1 MKLRVAP
8 TAGRPQRQVIRS
20 VIVSVL
26 AMAAMLLGLLAIH
39 SATSGARH
47 DMSVTAS
54 TAAAP
59 SEHPA
64 GANRVKADTV
74 AAVAAVAVASG
85 MDSAWLSFGSSFM
98 AGCGILALTCAAL
111 LIVAALFRLA
121 RRASVYARLI
131 DAGGLHVRSVRMT
144 PLKVYRP
151 SLTLLSISR
160 I

>member
-8 TAGRPQRQVIRS
+8 TAGRPQRHVICS

-26 AMAAMLLGLLAIH
+26 AMAAMLLGLFAMH

-54 TAAAP
+54 TPAAP
-59 SEHPA
+59 AEHPA
-64 GANRVKADTV
+64 GANRAV
-74 AAVAAVAVASG
+74 AGAVAAVAVASG
-85 MDSAWLSFGSSFM
+85 MDSGWLSFGKSFM
-98 AGCGILALTCAAL
+98 AGCGILALTCAVL
-111 LIVAALFRLA
+111 LIVVALFRLA
-121 RRASVYARLI
+121 RQSSVYARLL
-131 DAGGLHVRSVRMT
+131 DAGGLHVRSVRMI
-144 PLKVYRP
+144 PLHMHRP